1 MGDAALET
9 SGGLEPIEEGRG
21 WCETNG
27 EYPAQSPLQIP
38 PDPMSPH
45 IRQGGWPLLCD
56 LQQFEFQESL
66 KLSARAQEGRAPSY
80 VMGMMRNALSAQ
92 NLVQE

>member
-1 MGDAALET
+1 MQLQRPPSEGPELV
-9 SGGLEPIEEGRG
+9 EEGRG

-27 EYPAQSPLQIP
+27 EYPQSPLQIP

-45 IRQGGWPLLCD
+45 TRARWWPLQCD

-66 KLSARAQEGRAPSY
+66 KLSARAQEREPPTMA
-80 VMGMMRNALSAQ
+80 RR
-92 NLVQE
+92 